1 MVVGPASENLSEMST
16 ITGYRDVT
24 SLEVHTEVYWSGTN
38 RSYIVKRNNNNCI
51 NFSMSLKASFP
62 ICFQDHPPIF
72 LLPHSDPSHKTILF
86 SLEVSKKLESKNKM
100 SWNKKQSKI
109 IGCFTYCCF
118 VSHPDVAEKKKT
130 HKRKQIGHVYKLN
143 LIIFIEKNKS
153 LRNADVW
160 LALIG
165 MKVVAGLLFSFS

>member
-1 MVVGPASENLSEMST
+1 MVVGPASENLSEIST

-51 NFSMSLKASFP
+51 IFSMSLKASFP

-72 LLPHSDPSHKTILF
+72 LPPHSHRSHKMILF

-118 VSHPDVAEKKKT
+118 VSHPDVAEKKKKHT
-130 HKRKQIGHVYKLN
+130 NENKLVMFISLIWLSLLRKIKV
-143 LIIFIEKNKS
+143 FEM
-153 LRNADVW
+153 RMFDWPW
-160 LALIG
+160 LEW
-165 MKVVAGLLFSFS
+165 K